1 MPAISYLS
9 RRQLIWVLE
18 GRLTFEEGTSKFDML
33 AGDCLELGDPADC
46 VFRNDTAV
54 ICRYAVIVL
63 KPA

>member
-46 VFRNDTAV
+46 VKACLNETSPAVSRRNA
-54 ICRYAVIVL
+54 L
-63 KPA
+63 